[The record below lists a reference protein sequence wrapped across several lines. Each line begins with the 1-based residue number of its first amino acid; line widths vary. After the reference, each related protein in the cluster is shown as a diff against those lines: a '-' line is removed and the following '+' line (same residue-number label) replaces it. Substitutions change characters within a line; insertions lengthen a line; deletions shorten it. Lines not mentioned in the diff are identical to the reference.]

1 LGLSLAEFELIAATN
16 ANCYFDSEIISSI
29 IAAAAVAIDAG
40 ICSKVA
46 FGLVPLHPQRNCHQL
61 GLASIAIA
69 AAATNFAT
77 DKFITMDGLP

>member
-16 ANCYFDSEIISSI
+16 ANCYFDSDIISST
-29 IAAAAVAIDAG
+29 IAAAAAVDAG

-77 DKFITMDGLP
+77 DKFITTDGLP